1 MTLFEVILQIN
12 WLSSTKIGRKILS
25 HSLTYTPCKQWH
37 TETTIV
43 IFIHAFLSWINGA
56 KSERSTHLS
65 DATAPLLRAVK
76 SYLYTD
82 VKLSS
87 EGKERLRLYYR
98 FDNFLNDNFAGNINI
113 TGTKRILRKCGEAL
127 H

>member
-1 MTLFEVILQIN
+1 MLQ
-12 WLSSTKIGRKILS
+12 
-25 HSLTYTPCKQWH
+25 
-37 TETTIV
+37 
-43 IFIHAFLSWINGA
+43 
-56 KSERSTHLS
+56 
-65 DATAPLLRAVK
+65 

-113 TGTKRILRKCGEAL
+113 TGTVLSQ
-127 H
+127 